1 MEDTTLLAL
10 LWRTASEAPL
20 SSPGGEGEG
29 EEKGEADRLA
39 EDALRRIQAREV
51 RLVGNLRGI
60 APEDIVLP

>member
-10 LWRTASEAPL
+10 LWRTASASPL
-20 SSPGGEGEG
+20 SPPGGEG

-39 EDALRRIQAREV
+39 EDALRRIRTREV
-51 RLVGNLRGI
+51 RLVGNLQGI